1 MAATH
6 VQNHTALFSRLSS
19 FYLIDLYLLPL
30 PNASLCLYEQD
41 FLSTV
46 VDDGRNIITHTDAS
60 SPDTN
65 VSHSIEVPTSEC
77 TRRYAIL
84 SKNSLTVEQP
94 LPDECVDI
102 LSRAILSMVSNRCN
116 FASQRHQLSRQD
128 VEELFRIVIR
138 LQMMDPAFFSRSNHC
153 FDCPCNREECR
164 VDDVLNALGCRLDCI
179 EYNRMYNDALLHSGV
194 NSSKERRRQLRVRL
208 AVDTDSLPTTNQ
220 QDPDQITLATLQCIS
235 HQTNESISI
244 LPRSIQPLIS
254 IILSPIMEGLD
265 SSMNVTSNP
274 LLRSCVKRLLVG
286 RKLLHSNIMESVS
299 RQKSLR
305 SILSVDV
312 PSQYDSNEKKMLSY
326 RVIDIQPKSSSSIP
340 WTSQYVIL
348 PSTRIIFQLPVKKSD
363 ATQQQDSD
371 DDHHL
376 KTHNLPTILSQ
387 PKQSP
392 ANPKVIAPN
401 QHLLEAL
408 RTILMTHPSNNN
420 SPSPPPILRSFIF
433 SGPPGVGKT
442 FAVKQVLSIANSW
455 FGGESVR
462 LVSIRGSE
470 LLASVEGGQYA
481 SAARELEKE
490 FRSAASFCGRVGMVE
505 HLTGA
510 NKAVII
516 FLDECDALVSS
527 SIVVAAMLAM
537 LLDHMESTENQST
550 GWSKL
555 LVVAA
560 TNRVD
565 AIPSFLRR
573 PGRLEKEVVVS
584 PPDSDGR
591 FVLLKN
597 MLMQKDDDNDSGLRA
612 DVNDGDLRNLADAC
626 VGYVAADLAALVR
639 RSAILAIERFFH
651 NVDDQSSNDDR
662 TSTISIQDL
671 VNATNDIGASCLRDA
686 SLSAPPKT
694 TWDDIAGDAG
704 GAKQAL
710 RQAIEWPRTWK
721 EAFKALGLSPPR
733 GVLLHGPPGC
743 AKTTLAK
750 AAAGSAGV
758 AFLSLSPADVYSSS
772 YVGEAESVVR
782 RAFDLARSAA
792 PCVLFFDELD
802 SIIGGED
809 EGSGHGM
816 GRGSSAEARVLST
829 FLNEMDGVDGS
840 VEDGVLVLGATNRPG
855 TLDAALLRPGR
866 FDRVIYVPPPDEC
879 GRKDILRMECS
890 KWYESVVNAKEEDSQ
905 KVDDST
911 IDDYFNLSL
920 LATNDITGWMT
931 GAELVGACR
940 ETAVSVMRNTLMSQ
954 SHTVIKDIPQ
964 NISNEL
970 LLSLKTE
977 LEYTLRKTQP
987 LLSNASVLE
996 EYTRFEEEHK

>member
-1 MAATH
+1 
-6 VQNHTALFSRLSS
+6 V
-19 FYLIDLYLLPL
+19 
-30 PNASLCLYEQD
+30 
-41 FLSTV
+41 
-46 VDDGRNIITHTDAS
+46 
-60 SPDTN
+60 
-65 VSHSIEVPTSEC
+65 
-77 TRRYAIL
+77 
-84 SKNSLTVEQP
+84 
-94 LPDECVDI
+94 
-102 LSRAILSMVSNRCN
+102 
-116 FASQRHQLSRQD
+116 
-128 VEELFRIVIR
+128 
-138 LQMMDPAFFSRSNHC
+138 
-153 FDCPCNREECR
+153 
-164 VDDVLNALGCRLDCI
+164 
-179 EYNRMYNDALLHSGV
+179 
-194 NSSKERRRQLRVRL
+194 
-208 AVDTDSLPTTNQ
+208 
-220 QDPDQITLATLQCIS
+220 
-235 HQTNESISI
+235 
-244 LPRSIQPLIS
+244 
-254 IILSPIMEGLD
+254 
-265 SSMNVTSNP
+265 
-274 LLRSCVKRLLVG
+274 
-286 RKLLHSNIMESVS
+286 
-299 RQKSLR
+299 
-305 SILSVDV
+305 
-312 PSQYDSNEKKMLSY
+312 
-326 RVIDIQPKSSSSIP
+326 
-340 WTSQYVIL
+340 
-348 PSTRIIFQLPVKKSD
+348 
-363 ATQQQDSD
+363 
-371 DDHHL
+371 
-376 KTHNLPTILSQ
+376 
-387 PKQSP
+387 
-392 ANPKVIAPN
+392 
-401 QHLLEAL
+401 
-408 RTILMTHPSNNN
+408 
-420 SPSPPPILRSFIF
+420 
-433 SGPPGVGKT
+433 
-442 FAVKQVLSIANSW
+442 
-455 FGGESVR
+455 
-462 LVSIRGSE
+462 
-470 LLASVEGGQYA
+470 
-481 SAARELEKE
+481 
-490 FRSAASFCGRVGMVE
+490 
-505 HLTGA
+505 
-510 NKAVII
+510 
-516 FLDECDALVSS
+516 
-527 SIVVAAMLAM
+527 
-537 LLDHMESTENQST
+537 
-550 GWSKL
+550 
-555 LVVAA
+555 
-560 TNRVD
+560 
-565 AIPSFLRR
+565 
-573 PGRLEKEVVVS
+573 
-584 PPDSDGR
+584 
-591 FVLLKN
+591 
-597 MLMQKDDDNDSGLRA
+597 

-639 RSAILAIERFFH
+639 RSTILAIERFFH

-743 AKTTLAK
+743 AKTTLAR

-816 GRGSSAEARVLST
+816 DRGSSAEARVLST

-890 KWYESVVNAKEEDSQ
+890 KWYESILNANGEDSQ

-940 ETAVSVMRNTLMSQ
+940 ETAVSVMRNVLMSQ
-954 SHTVIKDIPQ
+954 SHTVSNEIRQ

-970 LLSLKTE
+970 LNSLKTE

-987 LLSNASVLE
+987 LLSDASVLE